1 MHCFGRFTYLDIFTN
16 WLICGTKFVQMH
28 ALSLLLLI
36 YLFIYFNLSIS
47 FLTSLL
53 TCFLTIMC
61 LPQEISPDGQFSVG
75 ADCDFKIH
83 VSKYFYPLNDKYFG
97 SVVSIIHIL
106 TTLVDSDNI

>member
-1 MHCFGRFTYLDIFTN
+1 
-16 WLICGTKFVQMH
+16 
-28 ALSLLLLI
+28 
-36 YLFIYFNLSIS
+36 
-47 FLTSLL
+47 
-53 TCFLTIMC
+53 MC

-97 SVVSIIHIL
+97 SVFSIIHIL